1 MPRKPRILIIDCDP
15 AMHER
20 WVTELITRFHVT
32 SALSIED
39 AQYIIETEPVFTAI
53 AIDTFLNHNTPLA
66 IPLIH
71 HLRNVRGFKRP
82 IIGIAEEYDEQI
94 WMVQAGCSSF
104 ATHTNLPD
112 KIMESLRLNTW
123 SV

>member
-1 MPRKPRILIIDCDP
+1 MPRKPRILIIDSDP
-15 AMHER
+15 SMHER
-20 WVTELITRFHVT
+20 WAKELITRFHVT

-53 AIDTFLNHNTPLA
+53 AIDTFLNDNTSLA
-66 IPLIH
+66 IPFIH
-71 HLRNVRGFKRP
+71 LLRNVRQYKRP
-82 IIGIAEEYDEQI
+82 IIGIAEEYDDQL

-112 KIMESLRLNTW
+112 TIMESLKLNTW